1 MNKVGGFLQRIDYAR
16 KYAFGAMCIL
26 KDDKGQFPI
35 RGAWIF
41 RGQAIPPMMVEVRYV
56 FYMLSSFFRGS
67 ARASGSARNR
77 FLIMEEQNGT
87 KSAGGNDINLSLD
100 RTRKEKKL
108 TFLLSLS
115 RGTPPPF
122 FKNRSATTSTSTT
135 GPRSTS
141 TTPRRRSASR
151 TCSPRRRRSMA
162 SSTSS
167 ARSSSRDMRRGNL
180 EKIGAFERRRG
191 GESRRARK
199 RLRSECVLCYFFL
212 SFSRFP
218 VPFLL

>member
-87 KSAGGNDINLSLD
+87 KSAGGNDINLSTE
-100 RTRKEKKL
+100 RGKRKNSL
-108 TFLLSLS
+108 FCSLSLV
-115 RGTPPPF
+115 GPPPLF
-122 FKNRSATTSTSTT
+122 QKQECYDLDLYNWTKVDVNDAAQKKRVEDMFAEEATIDGLEHIECKIFK
-135 GPRSTS
+135 
-141 TTPRRRSASR
+141 
-151 TCSPRRRRSMA
+151 
-162 SSTSS
+162 
-167 ARSSSRDMRRGNL
+167 
-180 EKIGAFERRRG
+180 
-191 GESRRARK
+191 
-199 RLRSECVLCYFFL
+199 
-212 SFSRFP
+212 
-218 VPFLL
+218 

>member
-56 FYMLSSFFRGS
+56 FYMLFSFLRGS

-87 KSAGGNDINLSLD
+87 RIGGRRRHQSLS
-100 RTRKEKKL
+100 RQNEEREK
-108 TFLLSLS
+108 THFFALSLS
-115 RGTPPPF
+115 WDPPPPF
-122 FKNRSATTSTSTT
+122 FQKQECYDLDLYNWTKVDVNDAAQKKRVEDMFAEEATID
-135 GPRSTS
+135 G
-141 TTPRRRSASR
+141 
-151 TCSPRRRRSMA
+151 
-162 SSTSS
+162 
-167 ARSSSRDMRRGNL
+167 L
-180 EKIGAFERRRG
+180 EHIECKIF
-191 GESRRARK
+191 K
-199 RLRSECVLCYFFL
+199 
-212 SFSRFP
+212 
-218 VPFLL
+218 